1 MNLIQPK
8 SISAH
13 RCHCPL
19 QITSEPTLWKKRGFT
34 LIELLVVIAII
45 AILAAILFPVFI
57 EAKER
62 ARQAFC
68 LNNYKQIGMAV
79 TLYAQANDS
88 RYPHAIWLPW
98 DPDIKLYGW
107 LLPVKKYMGGYK
119 MTLCPSNHSGPVL
132 NTYLWGNLLSP
143 APRVSLV
150 RYPGRTV
157 FGYEYARMGSN
168 TLEWYFDKRRYY
180 APEVYP
186 GVPNDWYPRANM
198 RPPHHDGTNVIFS
211 DGHVRFVDVSDM
223 PIWKN
228 LPGRPMP
235 PFPWPFTWEAGKMDL
250 LLQPKGLNKW
260 FAQWYYKGHIPP
272 GSYIIDD

>member
-1 MNLIQPK
+1 MVR
-8 SISAH
+8 S
-13 RCHCPL
+13 
-19 QITSEPTLWKKRGFT
+19 GFT

-57 EAKER
+57 EAKDR

-107 LLPVKKYMGGYK
+107 LLPLKKYMGGYK
-119 MTLCPSNHSGPVL
+119 LTLCPTNHNGPVL
-132 NTYLWGNLLSP
+132 NTYLWGNLATP
-143 APRVSLV
+143 APRVSV
-150 RYPGRTV
+150 VKYPSRVV
-157 FGYEYARMGSN
+157 FGYEYALRLTPN

-186 GVPNDWYPRANM
+186 GVPNDWYPNAHM

-211 DGHVRFVDVSDM
+211 DGHVRFVDVSNM

-228 LPGRPMP
+228 LPDRPMP
-235 PFPWPFTWEAGKMDL
+235 PFPWPFTWEARKIDL
-250 LLQPKGLNKW
+250 LLQPKGLQKW
-260 FAQWYYKGHIPP
+260 FVLWYYKGKIPP
-272 GSYIIDD
+272 GSYIIDN